1 MLALAL
7 GISGL
12 PSPLYPLYQEHWHL
26 SPLTITVVFAGYAI
40 GALVS
45 ALTVGPISDAV
56 GRKPVLYVALTT
68 VLVGLAVFLIADHA
82 WQLVLARLLHGV
94 AVGALTVVAGA
105 ALLDLRPHDGAR
117 NGMAGGVALNTGMAV
132 TVLAV
137 AVAAQWAK
145 DPLQLPYMIFAVIT
159 AAMLVI
165 LVLLSEPHV
174 EHTGGR
180 LRIAAPTVPRGIRSD
195 FWFAAMGI
203 MTAWSVLGVFMSLF
217 PRLTQEATG
226 HPSIVFVGVVI
237 SVMAAAS
244 AIAQWA
250 SGRGDPQTTAIIGD
264 LGMAVSLLFAIW
276 ALHSARSSRT
286 SSAPSPSA
294 ASPRP
299 GWGSGAHRTRPWS
312 SPTSSPEPGAPP
324 ERNRP
329 RTFRCGAGPSDLLR
343 RQCANWCVVASSRG
357 IGPSSFCKKAT
368 SSLMSPSSLVAR
380 SWLSPLR
387 TTMRWTVRSARSS
400 GIG

>member
-12 PSPLYPLYQEHWHL
+12 PSPLYPLYQAHWHL

-56 GRKPVLYVALTT
+56 GRKPVLLVALSII
-68 VLVGLAVFLIADHA
+68 LVGLAVFLIADHA

-145 DPLQLPYMIFAVIT
+145 DPLQLPYVIFAVIT
-159 AAMLVI
+159 AAMLAI
-165 LVLLSEPHV
+165 LMLLSEPHV
-174 EHTGGR
+174 ERTGGR
-180 LRIAAPTVPRGIRSD
+180 FRITAPTVPSGIRTD

-203 MTAWSVLGVFMSLF
+203 VTAWSVLGVFMSLY

-244 AIAQWA
+244 ALAQWA
-250 SGRGDPQTTAIIGD
+250 SGRGDPRTTAIIGD
-264 LGMAVSLLFAIW
+264 LGMAVSLLLAIL
-276 ALHSARSSRT
+276 ALHSGLTWFVIVDATVLGIAFGMAFGGSLRYLSEVVPGDARGAVMSAYYLLGYLAMAVPTVAAGAMSSRFGT
-286 SSAPSPSA
+286 LTVFPYFVGAVTLGCLA
-294 ASPRP
+294 AAWLGIR
-299 GWGSGAHRTRPWS
+299 GAQ
-312 SPTSSPEPGAPP
+312 EPP
-324 ERNRP
+324 
-329 RTFRCGAGPSDLLR
+329 
-343 RQCANWCVVASSRG
+343 VVVTDVK
-357 IGPSSFCKKAT
+357 P
-368 SSLMSPSSLVAR
+368 
-380 SWLSPLR
+380 
-387 TTMRWTVRSARSS
+387 
-400 GIG
+400 